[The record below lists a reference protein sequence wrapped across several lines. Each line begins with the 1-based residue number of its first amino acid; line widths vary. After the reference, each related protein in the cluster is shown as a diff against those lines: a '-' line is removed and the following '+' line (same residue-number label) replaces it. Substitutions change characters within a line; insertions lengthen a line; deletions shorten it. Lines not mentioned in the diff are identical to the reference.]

1 MAMANET
8 FAEHAKWLAFGRNRF
23 TWPKHWQVVIFKI
36 TRVYDPL
43 WGDPR
48 YSVLP
53 ANPDYQK
60 YVDEPA
66 PAGAFGEPP
75 PMHLGPVVFDS
86 MEAIDQWAAVA
97 HRLR

>member
-8 FAEHAKWLAFGRNRF
+8 FAEHAKWLALQRNRF

-36 TRVYDPL
+36 HREQNVLAYTD
-43 WGDPR
+43 R
-48 YSVLP
+48 YIVLP
-53 ANPDYQK
+53 TNPDYQK

-86 MEAIDQWAAVA
+86 MEDIDQWAAVA